1 MTDFSKPQRQSPI
14 GILVMFFDTVR
25 HFAVGLWPLLVLMFI
40 KSDEMSAFLVIG
52 GIALLFLL
60 ITVTAYLKYL
70 NFTFFIDEAS
80 DEFIINDGIFNKTK
94 TVIQLDKIQQ
104 VNITQSL
111 LQRIIGVHALDVDT
125 AGGSEKEA
133 KIKAVS
139 HNLALAL
146 KAKLLENERKQ
157 PIVAQATSQPV
168 EETQASEA
176 TPFIKIS
183 LMTLLKV
190 GITSNY
196 IRTVGIILAF
206 FFSIWD
212 NVQHFAG
219 DDSFEHNYF
228 DDYFAAHTIIQ
239 SALVLI
245 IVLLVFVLV
254 VNVLRVILRYFDF
267 KIARQRGSLLLSF
280 GLINTKSTII
290 KPEKVQIIA
299 VTRNYFQKK
308 MNILELKIKQASSN
322 IKEENRNAID
332 IPGCNE
338 TERDAI
344 LKLLFDVI
352 PEKGLMLKPNW
363 RKLGF
368 AIFLIIILPLS
379 GFFAMASGVETRF
392 YEFAYLVPV
401 YVIFALLVLC
411 FGFRNY
417 RLFIN
422 DRFVI
427 KQSGAW
433 DITNEI
439 VELHKIQAITTSQL
453 FWHKTADIGYLTIH
467 TAGGNIG
474 FQLGNFTIIKKYVNL
489 WLYEMETSDSNWM

>member
-14 GILVMFFDTVR
+14 GILVMFSDTVR
-25 HFAVGLWPLLVLMFI
+25 HFAVGLWPLLVLMYI

-52 GIALLFLL
+52 GIALIFLL

-70 NFTFFIDEAS
+70 NFTFFIDEAN

-111 LQRIIGVHALDVDT
+111 LQRIIDVHALDVDT

-133 KIKAVS
+133 RIKAVS

-146 KAKLLENERKQ
+146 KAKLLENEKKQ
-157 PIVAQATSQPV
+157 TIAVQTASQPV
-168 EETQASEA
+168 EETQANEA
-176 TPFIKIS
+176 PFIKIS

-212 NVQHFAG
+212 NIQHFAG
-219 DDSFEHNYF
+219 DNSFEHNYF

-239 SALVLI
+239 SELVLI
-245 IVLLVFVLV
+245 IVLLVLVLV
-254 VNVLRVILRYFDF
+254 VNVLLVILRYFNF
-267 KIARQRGSLLLSF
+267 KISRQQGSLLLSF

-290 KPEKVQIIA
+290 KPEKVQITA

-308 MNILELKIKQASSN
+308 MNILELKIKQASGN

-344 LKLLFDVI
+344 LKLLFHII

-363 RKLGF
+363 RKLVF
-368 AIFLIIILPLS
+368 AIFLIIVLPLS
-379 GFFAMASGVETRF
+379 GFFAMAGGVETRF

-401 YVIFALLVLC
+401 YVVFALLVLC

-439 VELHKIQAITTSQL
+439 VELHKIQAITSSQL

-474 FQLGNFTIIKKYVNL
+474 FQLGDFTIIKKYVNR